1 MKLEPFGAIAPA
13 AAAAIWNAACG
24 PDLAIRAQAVEYN
37 TSPTTG
43 GLQSGRAAFEDGR
56 PVGFVLASM
65 LQGDPVV
72 ASPQLGWLDAIA
84 VVPQYQRRGI
94 GSALLDWAEGW
105 LSEHGATRMSLG
117 ASMRPFTPG
126 LPLALGDGGFFRK
139 RGFAGR
145 PGHERAWDLA
155 HDLRDYITPPTA
167 CKAGEVQIRPVRP
180 GEEEAIL
187 GFLRREFPGRW
198 RFEFEA
204 HLCEGGRISDFMA
217 LWTERGVDGCCLLT
231 LEDSRRPLD
240 RFFPYA
246 LPRPWGQLGS
256 IGVSADTRGKGYG
269 AALLDG
275 GLRCLKDAG
284 VAGCVIDWTGLL
296 DFYGKFGFKPYRE
309 YLMLRKTLEA

>member
-1 MKLEPFGAIAPA
+1 MKLEPFGAIAPS

-24 PDLAIRAQAVEYN
+24 PALAISARAVEYN

-43 GLQSGRAAFEDGR
+43 GLQSGRAAFEDGK

-65 LQGDPVV
+65 LPGDEVV
-72 ASPQLGWLDAIA
+72 ASPELGWLDAIA
-84 VVPQYQRRGI
+84 VLPGYQRRGI
-94 GSALLDWAEGW
+94 GDALLAWAESW
-105 LSEHGATRMSLG
+105 LREHGAARISLG

-126 LPLALGDGGFFRK
+126 LPTTLGDGAFFRK

-155 HDLRDYITPPTA
+155 HDLRDYVTPPTA
-167 CKAGEVQIRPVRP
+167 RKAGDVRIRPVGP
-180 GEEEAIL
+180 GEGDAVL
-187 GFLRREFPGRW
+187 DFLRREFPGRW

-204 HLCEGGRISDFMA
+204 HLSEGGRISDFMA
-217 LWTERGVDGCCLLT
+217 LWTERGIDGCCLLT
-231 LEDSRRPLD
+231 FEDSRRPLD
-240 RFFPYA
+240 RFFPHA

-256 IGVSADTRGKGYG
+256 IGVSADTRGKGCG
-269 AALLDG
+269 AALLDA
-275 GLRCLKDAG
+275 GLRRLKDAG

-309 YLMLRKTLEA
+309 YLMLAKA